1 MGGNSR
7 KKAAK
12 KATAEV
18 KASYRAPIAAAAVRD
33 NVSHNGAAPPLSEPD
48 ALVELVRLMQ
58 FHADD
63 ADNQSLVDEAHAHMM
78 RSLGSVPNGQTL
90 PDSYGEMGF
99 YAITML
105 GAAQKGLC
113 GAEAHAYLDE
123 EVKKGR
129 LEHAGATDQALRAHL
144 AESNA
149 TPEYMSKLCLM
160 LSHSADARIPV
171 VQDVMT
177 AEPKVH
183 MGPAGSKGNGVFA
196 LHDIPAGVPF
206 TIYPCHGLW
215 VGGHQGRDHVGRFFV
230 SPLIFPCWEGELNIG
245 YAIDVPRLEGGP
257 RVMAIGHH
265 HHCTWFACGHI
276 INDSHTVED
285 AGGPDA
291 YLALANGNCEPRYA
305 DTGMGSIVMFTTRAV
320 TKGDELLYNYGVAR
334 WTAPPRRC
342 NKDSEQD
349 LASRMRDSCKL
360 YE

>member
-1 MGGNSR
+1 MGGNSK

-18 KASYRAPIAAAAVRD
+18 KASYRAPIAAAAVEKRAAA
-33 NVSHNGAAPPLSEPD
+33 GAAAPIVSEPD

-63 ADNQSLVDEAHAHMM
+63 SDNQSLVDEAHAHMM
-78 RSLGSVPNGQTL
+78 RSLGSVPNGQSL
-90 PDSYGEMGF
+90 PDCYGEMGF

-113 GAEAHAYLDE
+113 GDEAHAYLDE

-129 LEHAGATDQALRAHL
+129 LEHAGTTDRALRAHL
-144 AESNA
+144 AGSNS
-149 TPEYMSKLCLM
+149 TPEYMSKLCSM
-160 LSHSADARIPV
+160 LSHSADVRSHV
-171 VQDVMT
+171 VQDVMNHE
-177 AEPKVH
+177 AKVH
-183 MGPAGSKGNGVFA
+183 VGPAGSKGNGVFA
-196 LHDIPAGVPF
+196 LDDIPAGVPF

-215 VGGHQGRDHVGRFFV
+215 VGGHQGRDHVGRFFA

-265 HHCTWFACGHI
+265 HHSTWFACGHI
-276 INDSHTVED
+276 INDSHTVEG

-291 YLALANGNCEPRYA
+291 YLALANGNCEPRFA

-320 TKGDELLYNYGVAR
+320 TKGEELLYNYGVAR
-334 WTAPPRRC
+334 WTAPPKRFD
-342 NKDSEQD
+342 KDSEQD
-349 LASRMRDSCKL
+349 LASRMRDSCGV